1 MEFILEPLYKI
12 LAQVSVS
19 GHLVYVCLSPSKHRV
34 NLDSFLPLDLLSFVL
49 LSLKMVGHQ
58 SSGSGTL

>member
-19 GHLVYVCLSPSKHRV
+19 GPLAQVCPSKHKVEKLV
-34 NLDSFLPLDLLSFVL
+34 NLDFSLALSLLSFVL
-49 LSLKMVGHQ
+49 LSVRTVSQ
-58 SSGSGTL
+58 SYGS